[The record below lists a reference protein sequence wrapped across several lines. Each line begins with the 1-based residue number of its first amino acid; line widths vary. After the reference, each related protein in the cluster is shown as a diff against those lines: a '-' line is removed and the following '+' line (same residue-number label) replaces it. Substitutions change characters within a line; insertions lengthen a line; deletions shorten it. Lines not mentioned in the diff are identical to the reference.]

1 MPGIIMTAPFDST
14 LFLRAFAAQRLWRLR
29 AMNPAAE
36 QERLLFGLLRTAAD
50 TRFGRDHRF
59 AAIRSVAAFQR
70 AVPLRRYEALH
81 EDYLA
86 ARLPVLEDLLWPGR
100 TPYLA
105 LSSGT
110 TAGRTKRIPVTAE
123 MLRANRNAALDLM
136 AWHLAANPG
145 ARPLAGM
152 SFMLGGSTA
161 LDTVAPGVREGDLSG
176 IAAHEVPALLRPWT
190 WPPEELALMPDWDAK
205 LDALA
210 RLTPV
215 EAIRVLSG
223 TPSWLLVLFERLAA
237 RAGMPPLPA
246 LELLIHGGVA
256 WAPYRDRIAP
266 YLPAG
271 CSTREVYAASEGFIA
286 IADRGDGEGMRLSL
300 DHGCFFEFV
309 PVAELE
315 SDNPTR
321 HWVATIETGV
331 DYAVVVSSCAGL
343 FGYLIGDT
351 VRFID
356 RDPPRLLVTG
366 RTSWTLS
373 AFGEHLSGEEIETGL
388 RDAAA
393 AVGIAVA
400 EYAVGPEFLGS
411 AGRHRWFVE
420 PVGVVP
426 AGTAKQ
432 LAAALDTALR
442 DTNDDYAAHRDGA
455 QLAPPSV
462 VVLPHGAFDAWMRAE
477 GKIGGQH
484 KVPRVIADPD
494 RFAAMAAALSAPG
507 RAPRPS

>member
-1 MPGIIMTAPFDST
+1 MTVPFDST
-14 LFLRAFAAQRLWRLR
+14 PFLRAFAAHRLWRLR
-29 AMNPAAE
+29 SMDPVAE
-36 QERLLFGLLRTAAD
+36 QEGLLLALLRRAAE

-81 EDYLA
+81 DAYLA
-86 ARLPVLEDLLWPGR
+86 AELPVLENVLWPGR

-110 TAGRTKRIPVTAE
+110 TAGRTKRIPVTSE
-123 MLRANRNAALDLM
+123 MLRANRDATVDLM
-136 AWHLAANPG
+136 AWHLAANPR

-190 WPPEELALMPDWDAK
+190 WPPEDLALMPDWDAK

-210 RLTPV
+210 RQTPV
-215 EAIRVLSG
+215 DEISILSG
-223 TPSWLLVLFERLAA
+223 TPSWLLMLFERLAA

-266 YLPAG
+266 YLPPG

-309 PVAELE
+309 PVAELDA
-315 SDNPTR
+315 DNPTR

-356 RDPPRLLVTG
+356 RSPPRLLVTG

-388 RDAAA
+388 RDAALSA
-393 AVGIAVA
+393 GIAVA
-400 EYAVGPEFLGS
+400 EYAVGPEFIGS

-420 PVGVVP
+420 PVGAAP
-426 AGTAKQ
+426 AGTAKRI
-432 LAAALDTALR
+432 AAALDAALR
-442 DTNDDYAAHRDGA
+442 ATNDDYAAHRNGA
-455 QLAPPSV
+455 QLAAPEV
-462 VVLPHGAFDAWMRAE
+462 VVVSEGAFATWMRAE

-494 RFAAMAAALSAPG
+494 RFAAMAAALGAD
-507 RAPRPS
+507 RA